1 MAKKIFHTYSLRCLM
16 KEIFLIAA
24 MLCLSAKALTQSEES
39 MMKAVA
45 FEKLSMFITWPEHSS
60 ENNAK
65 QEFVITVLGQNP
77 FGNILEEVYKNEKI
91 KDKKVKINYISS
103 IQKLTDCNIL
113 FIPKI
118 KISELQK
125 VLDYLKGRPILTVT
139 DTEGFAEA
147 GCFINYYKY
156 ENKLRF
162 EINQKGLQDAGF
174 TVDYRLLRVSKVLNP
189 VIK

>member
-1 MAKKIFHTYSLRCLM
+1 M

-125 VLDYLKGRPILTVT
+125 VLDYLKERPILTVT

-147 GCFINYYKY
+147 GCFINYY
-156 ENKLRF
+156 EFEDKLRF
-162 EINQKGLQDAGF
+162 EINQKGMQDAGF
-174 TVDYRLLRVSKVLNP
+174 KVDYRLLRVSKVLNP
-189 VIK
+189 IAQ

>member
-1 MAKKIFHTYSLRCLM
+1 M
-16 KEIFLIAA
+16 KGIILIA
-24 MLCLSAKALTQSEES
+24 MMICLSAKAFTQSEEL
-39 MMKAVA
+39 MVKAVA
-45 FEKLSMFITWPEHSS
+45 FEKLSMFIKWPANSS
-60 ENNAK
+60 ENNANE
-65 QEFVITVLGQNP
+65 EFVITVLGQNQ
-77 FGNILEEVYKNEKI
+77 FGNLLEKVYKNGKI
-91 KDKKVKINYISS
+91 KDKRVKINYIST

-147 GCFINYYKY
+147 GCFITLYES

-162 EINQKGLQDAGF
+162 EINQKSLQDAGF

-189 VIK
+189 VIE